1 MHELPEPS
9 GRRFAAFVGA
19 PLRRAVRAVLCIAL
33 AVSIVSATPPP
44 RNASAQIG
52 CDNLCPCEAAIGI
65 TTIIFTVMMHQMTR
79 NWVRIQFE
87 LHRKFFM
94 IEYFFYGFVMRAMM
108 LLDVQLTSAAMTQV
122 TMIGAFFDASQQLKS
137 QRLME
142 QLAAQAHRD
151 YHPTMD
157 MCAMGTTARNLG
169 ATSRHID
176 ANAAVV
182 AAHQRARQLHTG
194 GVIGTEGPA
203 SDKKGR
209 MMAIIGM
216 YCDINDNNNENAIA
230 GDGLEP
236 LCGAA
241 QPGGSL
247 AAFNEDMSVSLRGD
261 KPTEGTSVID
271 SNVYPEKFT
280 ALVSNLFAPDLIPPI
295 PEALIMPAAN
305 DPFRNE
311 GNRQVLLDVRAIAAK
326 RSVAEYSF
334 SSVAASKMEGAG
346 QSDAP
351 LYMATIIEL
360 IGKQPTGAQ
369 GTSAQAAADFI
380 GDSPS
385 YHAIMDVLTKKIY
398 FDQNFY
404 ASLYDT
410 PVNVARKGAA
420 MRAIAL
426 MQNMDM
432 LKSQLR
438 TEMSLSVAVELEIDK
453 LQEKIDNRLKGLTTE
468 GAPRR

>member
-19 PLRRAVRAVLCIAL
+19 SLRRAAKVVLCIAL
-33 AVSIVSATPPP
+33 VFSIVTAMPPSK
-44 RNASAQIG
+44 NAGAQVG
-52 CDNLCPCEAAIGI
+52 CDNLCACEAVFGI
-65 TTIIFTVMMHQMTR
+65 TTIIFAVLMHQTTR
-79 NWVRIQFE
+79 NWVEIQFE
-87 LHRKFFM
+87 LHREIFM
-94 IEYFFYGFVMRAMM
+94 IEYFFYEFLMKSMM
-108 LLDVQLTSAAMTQV
+108 LMDTQLTSAAMMQV
-122 TMIGAFFDASQQLKS
+122 AMIGGFFDASQQLKS
-137 QRLME
+137 QRLMQ

-151 YHPTMD
+151 YHPSMD
-157 MCAMGTTARNLG
+157 MCALGTAARKLG
-169 ATSRHID
+169 AASAHID

-182 AAHQRARQLHTG
+182 SAHQRARQLHTG
-194 GVIGTEGPA
+194 GVIGTEGSA
-203 SDKKGR
+203 SDKRGR

-216 YCDINDNNNENAIA
+216 YCDINDNNNEDAIP

-261 KPTEGTSVID
+261 KPREEMSVI
-271 SNVYPEKFT
+271 SGIYPEKFT
-280 ALVSNLFAPDLIPPI
+280 GLVSNLFAPDLIPPI
-295 PEALIMPAAN
+295 PEALIMPAAS
-305 DPFRNE
+305 DPFKNE
-311 GNRQVLLDVRAIAAK
+311 GNRQTLLDIRAIAAK

-334 SSVAASKMEGAG
+334 SSVAASKMEGSAE
-346 QSDAP
+346 SDAP

-380 GDSPS
+380 GQAPS

-404 ASLYDT
+404 VGLYDT
-410 PVNVARKGAA
+410 PANVARKGAA

-438 TEMSLSVAVELEIDK
+438 KEMSLSVAVELEIDK

-468 GAPRR
+468 GEPRR